1 MSPKLT
7 CKRVYANWIALH
19 VSSRHIELFCLIFSP
34 SPVKNLFNHLYDVR
48 FPNQKIDNSDRT
60 VWKKMLTN
68 DPYTFSRHLCLLLP
82 SKCTYDIIPCY
93 MSSVFLKMDLSLLF
107 TEVLICNFIG
117 DYFNKVTVHLLS
129 LHMFQLHVSIS
140 DLHKLF
146 NFPDP
151 THSFIESEETDRQT
165 DRQTG
170 IQYCCSPKYSYI
182 SDIVLAFLFT
192 VSLHSSSI
200 AYTVFQ
206 WVLNQQNIV
215 YLKLFRKGLEN
226 IVCICNLI
234 HVIIELFTLVQMSS
248 GSKFPSVNKLQVI
261 IRFIS
266 NTLQVIV
273 FFYC

>member
-1 MSPKLT
+1 MYLRYNTLLHELCISQNGPFSPLYRGT
-7 CKRVYANWIALH
+7 HLQFYWGLFQQGYSPSTITSH
-19 VSSRHIELFCLIFSP
+19 VSATCIYKRSSQIIQLSRPNTF
-34 SPVKNLFNHLYDVR
+34 LYWEWGER
-48 FPNQKIDNSDRT
+48 Q
-60 VWKKMLTN
+60 
-68 DPYTFSRHLCLLLP
+68 
-82 SKCTYDIIPCY
+82 
-93 MSSVFLKMDLSLLF
+93 
-107 TEVLICNFIG
+107 
-117 DYFNKVTVHLLS
+117 
-129 LHMFQLHVSIS
+129 
-140 DLHKLF
+140 
-146 NFPDP
+146 
-151 THSFIESEETDRQT
+151 TDRQT

-170 IQYCCSPKYSYI
+170 IKYCCSPKYSYI

-226 IVCICNLI
+226 IVWICNLI

-248 GSKFPSVNKLQVI
+248 GSKFPSVNKLQVL